1 MMRIRSL
8 ALLLAT
14 VALPAFGSASPAVA
28 AGPSAFVTRLNTQI
42 GQILGDKDLTPT
54 ERRQRFHDLLDQDV
68 DFPSISRFVLGRHWE
83 GSSGAFR
90 QEFTNVFEDYVVQ
103 ALIARLAEYG
113 GDSIDVTGTRTEGEH
128 STVVST
134 TMVYPSG
141 APVSRIDWL
150 LRNTPAGF
158 KIEDV
163 NDSGVS
169 LAVFYREQFATVI
182 GRNDGQVAGLIPE
195 MRQKL
200 DDRGSYSV
208 AGDSQPPTGTV
219 HSNAPTDKGTP

>member
-1 MMRIRSL
+1 MRIRSL
-8 ALLLAT
+8 ALLIAA
-14 VALPAFGSASPAVA
+14 VALPAFGFASRAVA
-28 AGPSAFVTRLNTQI
+28 AGPSAFVTQFNTQV
-42 GQILGDKDLTPT
+42 GQILGDKSLTPT
-54 ERRQRFHDLLDQDV
+54 ERRRRFHDLLDQGV
-68 DFPSISRFVLGRHWE
+68 DFLSISKFVLGRHWE
-83 GSSGAFR
+83 ESGGAFQR
-90 QEFTNVFEDYVVQ
+90 EFTNVFEDYIVQ

-113 GDSIDVTGTRTEGEH
+113 GDSIDVTGSRAEGEH

-150 LRNTPAGF
+150 LRNTPDGF

-169 LAVFYREQFATVI
+169 LAVFYRDQFATTI
-182 GRNDGQVAGLIPE
+182 AHDGGQVAGLIPE

-200 DDRGSYSV
+200 SGPGNYSV
-208 AGDSQPPTGTV
+208 AGDAQPHTGTV
-219 HSNAPTDKGTP
+219 QINARENEGTP